1 MILFTVEDLRKATGA
16 ELLSGDPARDL
27 HGVST
32 DTRSLS
38 EASLFVALS
47 GPNFDGNQFADA
59 ALERGA
65 GALLLSGSAEDH
77 ESVLRDLPAG
87 VALLC
92 HNDPR
97 RALAD
102 LGAWHRSRLDI
113 PVIGVTGS
121 CGKTTTKNIVRDL
134 LDRLFPVVASPSSF
148 NNDIGVPLTLLN
160 VPLGHHYV
168 VCEVGTS
175 SPGEIERLARICDPD
190 VAVITSIGR
199 AHLEGLG
206 SIEGVAC
213 EKAQLMVHLRAGGL
227 GVVPADAPT
236 LEPFLRSI
244 PRDRLV
250 SFGLDPA
257 SDVRVTGITSTG
269 DGTLFSI
276 NDRGAYRVGL
286 IGSHNALNAA
296 CAVVVG
302 RRFGLRDSEIAE
314 GLATAAAPAMRLE
327 MRKVGAVTII
337 NDAYNA
343 NPDSMRAAIRTLAGI
358 TGGRRVAVLGDMLEL
373 GSSCEAE
380 HQALGESIDREP
392 IAEIV
397 IGVGAHA
404 GSITTGLTHRFPRSD
419 DAAIAEIVALVE
431 PGDIVLL
438 KGSRGVALERVASAL
453 VDRFESGS
461 AKPKDV
467 EQLH

>member
-1 MILFTVEDLRKATGA
+1 MSFWNAQRLRTITGGVW
-16 ELLSGDPARDL
+16 LSKPAHDEAF
-27 HGVST
+27 GVSI
-32 DTRSLS
+32 DSRSIVPGQI
-38 EASLFVALS
+38 FVALPGERTDGRAFLEQARAAGSPVAIVGS
-47 GPNFDGNQFADA
+47 GEVTIPHDMGVLQVPCPRE
-59 ALERGA
+59 ALVRLA
-65 GALLLSGSAEDH
+65 TAYRAEAK
-77 ESVLRDLPAG
+77 SLKV
-87 VALLC
+87 VA
-92 HNDPR
+92 
-97 RALAD
+97 
-102 LGAWHRSRLDI
+102 
-113 PVIGVTGS
+113 VTGS
-121 CGKTTTKNIVRDL
+121 CGKTTTVRLIDAVL
-134 LDRLFPVVASPSSF
+134 GRRFTGSASIKSF

-373 GSSCEAE
+373 GSSCKAE